1 MRALP
6 LLLVGLLFAT
16 AAARAHPIHTSLA
29 EADYNPKTQKLEI
42 ALRVFA
48 DDFERAL
55 SSRAG
60 RKLTFEKTPTAEFNA
75 LAFDYVKEYFGIKL
89 HRSAVSLTWIGREL
103 KDSANE
109 LWLYLEAPL
118 PEGVEG
124 VKLRHALL
132 AEAFS
137 DQLNSIRVRDG
148 SRQVTLVFPF
158 GQGERTVK
166 FAP

>member
-6 LLLVGLLFAT
+6 LFLVGLLLAAGT
-16 AAARAHPIHTSLA
+16 AWAHPIHTSLA

-48 DDFERAL
+48 DDFERTL
-55 SSRAG
+55 SGRAE
-60 RKLTFEKTPTAEFNA
+60 RKLTLEHTPSAEFNA
-75 LAFDYVKEYFGIKL
+75 LAFAYVKEHFTLKL
-89 HRSAVSLTWIGREL
+89 RRSAVPLTWLGREL
-103 KDSANE
+103 KDASNE
-109 LWLYLEAPL
+109 LWLYLEASL
-118 PEGVEG
+118 PDGVEG
-124 VKLRHALL
+124 VRFRHALL

-148 SRQVTLVFPF
+148 SRQVTLTFPL